1 MAETTAASP
10 PIAPKNILA
19 TTDFSPASLAAVH
32 YAAAWARR
40 LGAALHVA
48 NFVLP
53 QETTVAAGY
62 GPGVDLEALLDSAR
76 RGLAQVEADPL
87 LQGLPLATHLREAT
101 VEEGMAALIAELHI
115 DLVVAASAGRRGL
128 RKFIVGSTAEA
139 IFRHVP
145 CPVLLLGPGIEPHPL
160 PATGPATA
168 PRQIL
173 FATDFGP
180 AATRALAFARTLA
193 QAWSSGL
200 RLLTVLPQPDP
211 EALQLAQADA
221 AAARLRALLPP
232 EARATTPV
240 QVEFGAAAAAIV
252 GAAAAIPADLIVL
265 GARHQP
271 AVSLYTGWATAYQVL
286 CHAPCP
292 VLTVRAPA

>member
-1 MAETTAASP
+1 MAETTAASQ
-10 PIAPKNILA
+10 PIAIKNILA
-19 TTDFSPASLAAVH
+19 TTDFSPAAMAAVR

-40 LGAALHVA
+40 LGAELHVV
-48 NFVLP
+48 NFVQP
-53 QETTVAAGY
+53 QEMTAGAGY
-62 GPGVDLEALLDSAR
+62 GPGVDLEGLLDSAR
-76 RGLAQVEADPL
+76 RGLREVEADPE
-87 LQGLPLATHLREAT
+87 LQGVGLATHLREAA
-101 VEEGMAALIAELHI
+101 VEDGMVALIGELHI

-145 CPVLLLGPGIEPHPL
+145 CPVLLLGPGIEPKAL
-160 PATGPATA
+160 TGKGPAPA
-168 PRQIL
+168 PCQIL
-173 FATDFGP
+173 YATDFGP
-180 AATRALAFARTLA
+180 AAQRAVGYARSLA
-193 QAWSSGL
+193 QTWSASL

-221 AAARLRALLPP
+221 AAERLRALLP
-232 EARATTPV
+232 ADAAAHV

-252 GAAAAIPADLIVL
+252 GAATALKADLIVL
-265 GARHQP
+265 GARPQP

-292 VLTVRAPA
+292 VLTVR